1 MQKLPLCFFIV
12 LFIPATSCLS
22 QQLNVDSLVTELS
35 KAKEDTNKVIL
46 YRMLAGTFRLTD
58 PGKAIDYGKA
68 GIVLGK
74 KLGFDKGVAGC
85 YLNVSACYGSAG
97 KLDTSLSFID
107 TAIHYS
113 HKVGEPNR
121 LALAYLNRADI
132 YRQLQ
137 YFTQSLKDCDTSLK
151 YAEQVNSDDRRA
163 RVYQTIGSVYYHQD
177 MYVQSSEYYN
187 KAIALYRKFGNLQM
201 SAIVLNNLGNI
212 YKHTGSYQQA
222 IENFTTAINIAD
234 SLKDL
239 NNLAMYHGNLSD
251 VYLSSG
257 NYTTAEKYAG
267 FAMQYAQQQN
277 NEKQIAI
284 AWEHFGKAY
293 MKQKRIPEAIQAI
306 TKGFEIFQ
314 KLGDNDRINT
324 AAEMLAEAY
333 SLSGNYSKAYE
344 FQKISRQVN
353 DTLVKQRY
361 DEDIAAMQ
369 TRFKVDEKD
378 KEIQLLAKDKQLQDE
393 KIKQQRFMLTA
404 SGAIAILALLGIG
417 LLVSRY
423 RLRNRMKELEL
434 RTRIAADLHDEVGSS
449 LSSIHMLSQ
458 IAAKQTGSDATH
470 KDVLERMSTN
480 AKETMDK
487 MGDIVWMIKPGESEA
502 GSLKQRMERFIYE
515 MCSSKNIEAS
525 VDLDELEKWKLTME
539 QRKNIYLIFKEAVNN
554 AVKYSGTEKIEVK
567 AGTHNKELTLLV
579 KDQGKGFDP
588 DATAGGNGL
597 DNMKN
602 RAQELNGRL
611 KITSETG
618 KGASIELA
626 VPL

>member
-1 MQKLPLCFFIV
+1 M
-12 LFIPATSCLS
+12 S